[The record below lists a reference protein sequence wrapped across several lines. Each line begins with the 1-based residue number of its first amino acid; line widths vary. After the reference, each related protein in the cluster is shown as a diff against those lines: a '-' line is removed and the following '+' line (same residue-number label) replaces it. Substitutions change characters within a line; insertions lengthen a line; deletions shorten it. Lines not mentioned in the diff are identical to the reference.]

1 MLYLILGSVLGSIGV
16 IWSLP
21 FILLQFFGIGAH
33 VINDERKADVILRK
47 LNGKVTSSLTRYQYG
62 EFKPNG
68 FFFSSKY
75 IGIIFEK
82 QEDRKVVN
90 VLHILTTKKI
100 LDGLMKDSN
109 DDDDIE
115 NHNDNEN
122 HDDNDVKIKIT
133 DETTI
138 KMYNRTGNFW
148 HLGYEPA
155 DISFSDNARPDQSS
169 IVKSIISFYKLKN
182 HCTSFIS
189 GKPGSGKTTI
199 AYLLAKELKGSV
211 VDSFKPT
218 DPGDTIAELVKRVRP
233 TKKNPLIIL
242 LDEIDVMIW
251 RCHKN
256 LITQHKNSP
265 IPVLDKTS
273 INTFFDN
280 TQRIKNVIMILTS
293 NKSKEQIDEETKD
306 SSYLREGLV
315 NVYAEL

>member
-1 MLYLILGSVLGSIGV
+1 MLYLLLGSVIGSIGV

-21 FILLQFFGIGAH
+21 FILLQFFGISAH
-33 VINDERKADVILRK
+33 VINDERKADVVLRK

-68 FFFSSKY
+68 FFFSRKY

-115 NHNDNEN
+115 NQNDTKI
-122 HDDNDVKIKIT
+122 DITNDTK
-133 DETTI
+133 ETTI

-155 DISFSDNARPDQSS
+155 DISFSDNARPDQSTIVDS
-169 IVKSIISFYKLKN
+169 IKKFYHEKQ

-189 GKPGSGKTTI
+189 GQPGSGKTTI

-233 TKKNPLIIL
+233 TKKNPLVVL
-242 LDEIDVMIW
+242 LDEIDVMIM

-256 LITQHKNSP
+256 LIVQHKNSP

-293 NKSKEQIDEETKD
+293 NKSKGAIDEETCD
-306 SSYLREGLV
+306 SSYLREGRV

>member
-21 FILLQFFGIGAH
+21 FILLQVFGIGTH

-47 LNGKVTSSLTRYQYG
+47 MNGKVISSLTRFQYG
-62 EFKPNG
+62 ESKPNG
-68 FFFSSKY
+68 FFFSRQY

-90 VLHILTTKKI
+90 VLYILTTQKI

-109 DDDDIE
+109 DDDDKSVK
-115 NHNDNEN
+115 
-122 HDDNDVKIKIT
+122 DNDDKIEVVV
-133 DETTI
+133 DSTI

-155 DISFSDNARPDQSS
+155 DISFTENARPDQST
-169 IVKSIISFYKLKN
+169 IVNSIIKCFNEKK

-189 GKPGSGKTTI
+189 GQPGSGKTTI
-199 AYLLAKELKGSV
+199 AYLLAKELNGSV
-211 VDSFKPT
+211 CDSFKPT
-218 DPGDTIAELVKRVRP
+218 DPSDTISELVKRVRP
-233 TKKNPLIIL
+233 SKQNPLIIL
-242 LDEIDVMIW
+242 LDEIDIMIW
-251 RCHKN
+251 KCHKN
-256 LITQHKNSP
+256 LIVQHKLSP

-293 NKSKEQIDEETKD
+293 NKSKGAIDEETGD
-306 SSYLREGLV
+306 SSYLREGRV

>member
-1 MLYLILGSVLGSIGV
+1 MLYLLLGSVIGSIGV

-21 FILLQFFGIGAH
+21 FILLQFFGISAH

-68 FFFSSKY
+68 FFFSRKY

-109 DDDDIE
+109 DDDE
-115 NHNDNEN
+115 KN
-122 HDDNDVKIKIT
+122 DNDVHNNKIEVIV
-133 DETTI
+133 DTTI

-148 HLGYEPA
+148 HLGYEPS
-155 DISFSDNARPDQSS
+155 DISFSENARPDQSKIVDS
-169 IVKSIISFYKLKN
+169 IKKFYNEKQ

-189 GKPGSGKTTI
+189 GQPGSGKTTI
-199 AYLLAKELKGSV
+199 AYLLAKELNGSV
-211 VDSFKPT
+211 CDSFKPT

-233 TKKNPLIIL
+233 TKKNPLVVL
-242 LDEIDVMIW
+242 LDEIDVMIM

-256 LITQHKNSP
+256 LIVQHKTSP

-293 NKSKEQIDEETKD
+293 NKSKGQIDEETSD
-306 SSYLREGLV
+306 SSYLREGRV

>member
-21 FILLQFFGIGAH
+21 FILLQFFGIGTH

-47 LNGKVTSSLTRYQYG
+47 LSGKVTSSLIRYQYG

-68 FFFSSKY
+68 FFFSRKY

-90 VLHILTTKKI
+90 VLYILTSKKI
-100 LDGLMKDSN
+100 LDGLIKDSN
-109 DDDDIE
+109 DEDDKAE
-115 NHNDNEN
+115 NEN
-122 HDDNDVKIKIT
+122 ENDVDSKIEIVV
-133 DETTI
+133 DSTI

-155 DISFSDNARPDQSS
+155 DISFSETARPDQSR
-169 IVKSIISFYKLKN
+169 IVTSIIKFYNEKQ

-189 GKPGSGKTTI
+189 GRPGSGKTTI
-199 AYLLAKELKGSV
+199 AYLLAKELNGSV
-211 VDSFKPT
+211 CDSFKPT
-218 DPGDTIAELVKRVRP
+218 DPSDTIAELVKRVRP

-251 RCHKN
+251 KCHKI
-256 LITQHKNSP
+256 LITQHKISP

-293 NKSKEQIDEETKD
+293 NKSKDEIDTETGD
-306 SSYLREGLV
+306 SSYLRDGRV
-315 NVYAEL
+315 NVHEEL

>member
-1 MLYLILGSVLGSIGV
+1 MLYLILGGILGSVGV

-21 FILLQFFGIGAH
+21 FILLQFFGIKAH
-33 VINDERKADVILRK
+33 VINDERKSDVILRK

-68 FFFSSKY
+68 FFFSRQY

-82 QEDRKVVN
+82 LEDRKVVN
-90 VLHILTTKKI
+90 ILHILTTKKI

-109 DDDDIE
+109 DDDDKNDKNDDKIE
-115 NHNDNEN
+115 VVVD
-122 HDDNDVKIKIT
+122 
-133 DETTI
+133 TTI

-155 DISFSDNARPDQSS
+155 DISFSDNPRPDQNS
-169 IVKSIISFYKLKN
+169 IVDSIKNFYDKKQ
-182 HCTSFIS
+182 HCTCFIS

-199 AYLLAKELKGSV
+199 AYLLAKELNGSV
-211 VDSFKPT
+211 CDSFKPT
-218 DPGDTIAELVKRVRP
+218 DPSDTIGELVKRVRP
-233 TKKNPLIIL
+233 SKKNPLIVL

-251 RCHKN
+251 KCHKN
-256 LITQHKNSP
+256 LINQHKLSP

-293 NKSKEQIDEETKD
+293 NKSKDEIDTETGD
-306 SSYLREGLV
+306 CSYLREGRV
-315 NVYAEL
+315 NVYAQL